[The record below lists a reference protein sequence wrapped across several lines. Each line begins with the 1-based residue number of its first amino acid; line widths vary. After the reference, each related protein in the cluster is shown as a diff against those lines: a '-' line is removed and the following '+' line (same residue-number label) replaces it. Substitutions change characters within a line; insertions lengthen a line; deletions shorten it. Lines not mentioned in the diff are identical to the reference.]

1 MNYVIEFAREY
12 GVVIVTMAVG
22 WVATQLYLRY
32 EARARERRLAAASAS
47 MLDRELKQQVED
59 AVAMIDTLLREE
71 SSLSGQT
78 KAELMRRRKSMQQG
92 WARRGRVPAAE
103 LARVHLKRRQTE
115 TLLLQLK
122 QQEEQLRTAVG

>member
-1 MNYVIEFAREY
+1 MNYVIDFAREY

-22 WVATQLYLRY
+22 WAATQLYLRY

-59 AVAMIDTLLREE
+59 AVAMIDTLLRDP
-71 SSLSGQT
+71 SLSEQT
-78 KAELMRRRKSMQQG
+78 KTELTRRRTSMQEG
-92 WARRGRVPAAE
+92 WGRRGRVPTAE

-115 TLLLQLK
+115 TLLLQLQ
-122 QQEEQLRTAVG
+122 QQEEQLRAAVG